1 MLSSVP
7 LRLPAT
13 IITLGAALLLA
24 TSCASSSA
32 AEDTVTVAAAS
43 EPHAEILQH
52 AEDTGLLDN
61 TKLDIHI
68 LSSAP
73 EANLAVSNG
82 SADVNYI
89 QHTPYFEDWAAEN
102 PVDNLVSLG
111 DIHIE
116 PMSAYS
122 RQISSLDELP
132 ENAQVLLP
140 KSGSN
145 FARGL
150 LLLERAGVIALD
162 PSIPRR
168 ALSKITLADVA
179 ENPKNLRLSDVDDDI
194 VPHALDDPDVSVALM
209 STAFALQAGLVDL
222 AIETESPDNNPY
234 GNILVASTGSAENP
248 NVRKV
253 VEALQSPEMAE
264 WIEKEYEGLVLPTH
278 K

>member
-1 MLSSVP
+1 MLPNLS

-13 IITLGAALLLA
+13 ITTLGAGLLLA
-24 TSCASSSA
+24 TSCASSPG
-32 AEDTVTVAAAS
+32 AENTVTVAAAS
-43 EPHAEILQH
+43 DPHAEILQH
-52 AEDTGLLDN
+52 AEDTGLLGN
-61 TKLDIHI
+61 TELDIHI
-68 LSSAP
+68 LSTAP

-82 SADVNYI
+82 SADINYI
-89 QHTPYFEDWAAEN
+89 QHTPYFEDWVAEN
-102 PVDNLVSLG
+102 PVDNLVNLG

-122 RQISSLDELP
+122 RQITSLEDLS

-162 PSIPRR
+162 TSLPRG
-168 ALSKITLADVA
+168 ALSKITLADVT

-234 GNILVASTGSAENP
+234 GNIVVASTDSAEDP
-248 NVRKV
+248 KTRKV
-253 VEALQSPEMAE
+253 VDALQSPEMAE
-264 WIEKEYEGLVLPTH
+264 WIRQEYGGLVLPTH
-278 K
+278 E